1 MKTLEGNARRLVQA
15 VLVIL
20 AAATLV
26 IPPVVVATSG
36 TSGVSAS
43 YNTAIRIFA
52 LYTLTIVFLNIMTGS
67 FRPLLVRVFKA
78 RTMLR
83 FHNTTGVIGLSL
95 ALTHGILV
103 IVYGLWPGFSK
114 LGPVALYI
122 LTATTFTVL
131 FSKFL
136 KKSWRW
142 IHRLNYVVFLV
153 GLIHAFQV
161 GSDVAYGGTFLRVM
175 LYAYSALVALGFVY
189 RSQLA
194 VRLYIRRKRKGK
206 ATTV

>member
-1 MKTLEGNARRLVQA
+1 
-15 VLVIL
+15 
-20 AAATLV
+20 
-26 IPPVVVATSG
+26 VATSEA
-36 TSGVSAS
+36 SGISPS

-83 FHNTTGVIGLSL
+83 FHNTTGVVGFSM

-103 IVYGLWPGFSK
+103 IIYGLWPGFSK

-122 LTATTFTVL
+122 LAVTTFTVL
-131 FSKFL
+131 FRKFL

-142 IHRLNYVVFLV
+142 IHRLNYVVFV
-153 GLIHAFQV
+153 VALIHAFQV

-175 LYAYSALVALGFVY
+175 LYVYTSLVAVGFVY

-194 VRLYIRRKRKGK
+194 VRLYIRRKRKSK
-206 ATTV
+206 TATV